1 MGFLRR
7 LFFVPLLVAAIFLAG
22 AQGSDVTVSFLPGVA
37 VPLGPVVDGDLVA
50 YSIGGGGTIRGELSP
65 AFARF
70 LFGRA
75 FIDYDFMPLNNSSE
89 AMSLVLSGAAIGGTL
104 SPSPRISLRASAGGG
119 MYVAL
124 LGGDSVRNPFIEG
137 GGEFLVRMNPSIGVS
152 LGARYKY
159 LFIPEGSL
167 YQGVSVQ
174 LGLTYDLA
182 GSRKGTD
189 IRLEPDLGN
198 VFPLFYSYYD
208 KNPLGSVVLTNDEGI
223 NLEKVRVSFYAK
235 QYMDGPRLSAEFPVL
250 KSGES
255 REIPVYALFNDS
267 IFRVTEGTKAAGEV
281 VIEYYYLG
289 RKTVKTVPVTV
300 NVQNRNAMT
309 WDDDRKAAAFV
320 TAKDPVVLGFAKGM
334 ASMVRADQGAAAV
347 SLEFRI
353 GLALFQALKEYGLGY
368 AIDPS
373 TPFVATSGSETTV
386 DFLQFPNQTLAYR
399 AGDCDDI
406 SVLYSALLESIGIPS
421 AFVTTPGHIYVAFD
435 TGLTQENAAKLFQD
449 SGDLIIR
456 NGSVWIPVEVTIVKD
471 GFVRAWSVGAREWR
485 DAVAA
490 GKEGF
495 YPVREAWKL
504 YSPVG
509 FAEAGLGIT
518 LPPMDRLSAAYRS
531 EMDRFSRSQVA
542 SRIASLQQQLESGK
556 DPEKTA
562 NRLGILY
569 AQFGLLD
576 EAREQFSSA
585 IRKTEFAPA
594 LINLGNVEYLAGDMK
609 KARDLYARALK
620 ATPGDT
626 LALVGLARAAQS
638 DGDQLTFRDTVAML
652 QAANPAAAGK
662 YFPSDTVSRASDA
675 ENRTVDTW
683 NE

>member
-1 MGFLRR
+1 MRALKGFLVVT
-7 LFFVPLLVAAIFLAG
+7 LSCAIAMAAYG
-22 AQGSDVTVSFLPGVA
+22 QSSEVTVSFLPSVA
-37 VPLGPVVDGDLVA
+37 VPLGPMVDGDLLA

-65 AFARF
+65 AFARY

-75 FIDYDFMPLNNSSE
+75 FIDYDFMPLNNSPE
-89 AMSLVLSGAAIGGTL
+89 AMSLVLSGAAIGGSL
-104 SPSPRISLRASAGGG
+104 SPNPRISLRASAGGG
-119 MYVAL
+119 LYVAL
-124 LGGDSVRNPFIEG
+124 LGEDSVRNPFAEG
-137 GGEFLVRMNPSIGVS
+137 GGEFLVRLNPSIGIS

-189 IRLEPDLGN
+189 IRLDPHLGN

-208 KNPLGSVVLTNDEGI
+208 KNPLGTVVLANDESI
-223 NLEKVRVSFYAK
+223 DLEKVRVSFYAK
-235 QYMDGPRLSAEFPVL
+235 QFMDGPRLSAEFPVL
-250 KSGES
+250 KSGGS
-255 REIPVYALFNDS
+255 RQIPVYALFNDS
-267 IFRVTEGTKAAGEV
+267 IFRVTEGTKAAGEI

-289 RKTVKTVPVTV
+289 SQKTKTVPVTV

-320 TAKDPVVLGFAKGM
+320 TAKDPVVLGFAKGI
-334 ASMVRADQGAAAV
+334 ASMVRSDKGAAAV
-347 SLEFRI
+347 SLEFRT
-353 GLALFQALKEYGLGY
+353 GLALLQALKEYGLGY
-368 AIDPS
+368 AVDPS
-373 TPFVATSGSETTV
+373 TPFVATSGSDTTV

-399 AGDCDDI
+399 AGDCDDL

-421 AFVTTPGHIYVAFD
+421 AFITTPGHIFVAFD
-435 TGLTQENAAKLFQD
+435 TGLTQENAARLFQD
-449 SGDLIIR
+449 AGDLTIR
-456 NGSVWIPVEVTIVKD
+456 DGSVWIPVEVTVIKD
-471 GFVRAWSVGAREWR
+471 GFIRAWSVGAREWR
-485 DAVAA
+485 AA
-490 GKEGF
+490 ITTGEEGF
-495 YPVREAWKL
+495 YQVRKAWEL
-504 YSPVG
+504 YAPVG

-518 LPPMDRLSAAYRS
+518 LPPMDRLAAVYRA
-531 EMDRFSRSQVA
+531 ELDRFSHDQVMA
-542 SRIASLQQQLESGK
+542 RIASLQKQLKTGK
-556 DPEKTA
+556 DTEKTA

-569 AQFGLLD
+569 AQFGLLAD
-576 EAREQFSSA
+576 AREQFDAA

-620 ATPGDT
+620 AAPGDT

-638 DGDQLTFRDTVAML
+638 SGDQLTFRDTVAKL
-652 QAANPAAAGK
+652 QAANPTAADK
-662 YFPSDTVSRASDA
+662 YFPSDTVSRASD
-675 ENRTVDTW
+675 EDNRTVDTW

>member
-1 MGFLRR
+1 M
-7 LFFVPLLVAAIFLAG
+7 
-22 AQGSDVTVSFLPGVA
+22 TVSFLPGVA